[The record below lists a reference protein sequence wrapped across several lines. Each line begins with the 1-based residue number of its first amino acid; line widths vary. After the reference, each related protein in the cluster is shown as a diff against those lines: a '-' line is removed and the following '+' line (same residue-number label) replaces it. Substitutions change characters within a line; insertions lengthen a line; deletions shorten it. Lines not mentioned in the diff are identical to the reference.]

1 MRRWLKIVLIVVV
14 ALLLLA
20 LAAGL
25 FVRNAIIGSLPL
37 LDGEVRVAG
46 LAAAVTIERDAL
58 GVPTIRGENRAD
70 VARGLGFVHA
80 QERFFQMDL
89 LRRKGAGE
97 LSELFGAAAVEAD
110 RESRVH
116 AFRALAQNL
125 VQGLPEKHRRLLGAY
140 VDGVNAGLAALDQSP
155 FEYLLLRLDPE
166 PWRDEDSVLVLY
178 AMYFELNDSTGSRE
192 SARGL
197 LADLIDP
204 ELAAFLV
211 PAGTSW
217 DAALDGERFDAPPL
231 PGPPITGLHKPPASV
246 IAAEEETAA
255 VVGSNNWAVAGSRTA
270 DGRAIL
276 ADDMHLGLGLP
287 NTWFRVSME
296 WPAGGGDGDRRITGV
311 TLPGSPALVAGS
323 NSRVAWGFTNSYGDW
338 SDLVILEM
346 DGVRYLTPDGPR
358 DFEIR
363 TETIEVRGGEPAI
376 IETRWTIW
384 GPVVD
389 EDHLGRPRALC
400 WIAHSVEGANMGLF
414 EIEETSTIDEAMAA
428 ANRTAI
434 PPQNFVCAD
443 STGRIGWTIIGS
455 IPNRQGFSGLVP
467 TSWADGSRSWDG
479 WLAPDAYPRIV
490 DPEDGILWT
499 ANNRQVS
506 GEFLEILGDGGF
518 DLGARAQQ
526 IRDDLRALSA
536 ADEQDMLAIQL
547 DDRAL
552 FLERWRDLALV
563 VLSDEAVAG
572 HPSRQTLRELIE
584 STWTGHAGI
593 DSQAYRLVRAFR
605 IETFELVYGRFLA
618 PLLEADERFSIYRFV
633 QWEDSLWRMVTER
646 PDELLGPDD
655 PAWNQVLL
663 TAVDNVMAYFETEI
677 GPNPELWT
685 WGERNTVRIQ
695 HPLSLAVPQ
704 LAGWLNMPP
713 VQLPGDSLMPRV
725 QSPGFGASERFAV
738 SPGREEDG
746 YFHMPGGQS
755 GHPMSPYLSRRP
767 RGLGQR
773 RTDAV
778 PARRDGNHPDPRT
791 KRRLTA
797 GIFTAKAPSS
807 RSIAPSHD

>member
-1 MRRWLKIVLIVVV
+1 MRRWLKTLGIIVVAV
-14 ALLLLA
+14 LLLA
-20 LAAGL
+20 LVTGL
-25 FVRNAIIGSLPL
+25 WVRSLISGSLPQL
-37 LDGEVRVAG
+37 EGESTVAG
-46 LAAAVTIERDAL
+46 LSAAVTIERDAL
-58 GVPTIRGENRAD
+58 GVPTIRGEDRAD
-70 VARGLGFVHA
+70 VARALGFVHA
-80 QERFFQMDL
+80 QDRFFQMDL

-97 LSELFGAAAVEAD
+97 LSELFGAAAIEAD
-110 RESRVH
+110 RESRLH
-116 AFRALAQNL
+116 GFRTLAHD
-125 VQGLPEKHRRLLGAY
+125 VVEGLPDEHRRLLDAY
-140 VDGVNAGLAALDQSP
+140 VDGVNAGLATLSSVP

-211 PAGTSW
+211 PSGTSW
-217 DAALDGERFDAPPL
+217 DAALDGGTMAVPTMPAALTADSEAPSAAA
-231 PGPPITGLHKPPASV
+231 ASFHIEDV
-246 IAAEEETAA
+246 SNSS

-276 ADDMHLGLGLP
+276 ADDMHLGLSLP
-287 NTWFRVSME
+287 NTWYRTSME
-296 WPAGGGDGDRRITGV
+296 WPEGGRGATRRVTGV

-323 NSRVAWGFTNSYGDW
+323 NSSVAWGFTNSYGDW
-338 SDLVILEM
+338 SDLVILEI
-346 DGVRYLTPDGPR
+346 DGETYLTPDGPR

-363 TETIEVRGGEPAI
+363 METIQVRGGEPEI
-376 IETRWTIW
+376 FETRWTVW

-389 EDHLGRPRALC
+389 EDHLGRPRALR
-400 WIAHSVEGANMGLF
+400 WIAHSTEGADMGLF

-479 WLAPDAYPRIV
+479 WLAPGAYPRIV
-490 DPEDGILWT
+490 DPDDGILWT

-506 GEFLEILGDGGF
+506 GEFLEILGDSGF

-526 IRDDLRALSA
+526 IRDDLKALSN
-536 ADEQDMLAIQL
+536 ADEKDMLAVQL

-552 FLERWRDLALV
+552 FIDRWRRLALEI
-563 VLSDEAVAG
+563 LTDESIAD
-572 HPSRQTLRELIE
+572 HPSRRTFRELVE
-584 STWTGHAGI
+584 STWTGRASI
-593 DSQAYRLVRAFR
+593 DSQAFRMVRAFR
-605 IETFELVYGRFLA
+605 IETFELVYGRLMA
-618 PLLEADERFSIYRFV
+618 PLSAADERFSIYRFV

-646 PDELLGPDD
+646 PDHLLGPDD
-655 PAWNQVLL
+655 ASWDDVLL
-663 TAVDNVMAYFETEI
+663 AAVDNAMAYFETEV
-677 GPNPELWT
+677 GPDPELWT
-685 WGERNTVRIQ
+685 WGERNTVTIR
-695 HPLSLAVPQ
+695 HPISLAIPQ
-704 LAGWLNMPP
+704 LSGWLNTKP
-713 VQLPGDSLMPRV
+713 VKLPGDSLMPRV

-738 SPGREEDG
+738 SPGREDNG

-755 GHPMSPYLSRRP
+755 GHPMSPFYRAGHEAWVTGEPTPFLP
-767 RGLGQR
+767 GETITVL
-773 RTDAV
+773 TLV
-778 PARRDGNHPDPRT
+778 PEG
-791 KRRLTA
+791 
-797 GIFTAKAPSS
+797 G
-807 RSIAPSHD
+807 